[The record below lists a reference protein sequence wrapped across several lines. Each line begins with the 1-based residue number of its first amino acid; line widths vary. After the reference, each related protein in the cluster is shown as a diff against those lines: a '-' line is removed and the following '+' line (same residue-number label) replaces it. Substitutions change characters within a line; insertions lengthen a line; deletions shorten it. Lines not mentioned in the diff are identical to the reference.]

1 MGLGCLLEAARIL
14 PSMVAVEGI
23 SRGFQGGSRGFA
35 EARRRMF
42 SKVEER
48 LRESRKKAGAE

>member
-1 MGLGCLLEAARIL
+1 
-14 PSMVAVEGI
+14 MVAVEGI

-35 EARRRMF
+35 EERRRMF
-42 SKVEER
+42 SKVEGR